1 MQKQLESELK
11 LRQEVEKELSSQ
23 RHLRSESEVAT
34 RLLEKNIQEK
44 QDSIISMYIPN
55 INNNYTHSG
64 ALDERTR
71 VLLHS

>member
-44 QDSIISMYIPN
+44 QDSIIS
-55 INNNYTHSG
+55 H
-64 ALDERTR
+64 RTNR
-71 VLLHS
+71 DS